1 MEFSHY
7 AFAFFVF
14 VLVCA
19 AILLSAAAHK
29 SSRRERLELDER
41 EKKLFCLYQN
51 MEDLAAGLE
60 DYVREAQSKND
71 EDAKQLRE
79 LAQDMADVLGE
90 AQNQTDSVKQ
100 CYEKLRTQGVITEP
114 PLPDIEGVGE
124 EDRES
129 VRATWV
135 VRLDAEG
142 FSPEQIAKK
151 LGVSRG
157 EVALILGMRRNRA

>member
-1 MEFSHY
+1 MELSHY

-29 SSRRERLELDER
+29 SSRRERLEMDER
-41 EKKLFCLYQN
+41 EKKLFRLYQD
-51 MEDLAAGLE
+51 MEDLAAGFE
-60 DYVREAQSKND
+60 DYVRESQGRND
-71 EDAKQLRE
+71 EEAKRFRK
-79 LAQDMADVLGE
+79 LADDMAGALGE
-90 AQNQTDSVKQ
+90 AQGQTESVKQ
-100 CYEKLRTQGVITEP
+100 CYEKLRSQGVITEAP
-114 PLPDIEGVGE
+114 AAEAENVRE
-124 EDRES
+124 EDREDM
-129 VRATWV
+129 RATWV

-142 FSPEQIAKK
+142 FSAEQIAKK